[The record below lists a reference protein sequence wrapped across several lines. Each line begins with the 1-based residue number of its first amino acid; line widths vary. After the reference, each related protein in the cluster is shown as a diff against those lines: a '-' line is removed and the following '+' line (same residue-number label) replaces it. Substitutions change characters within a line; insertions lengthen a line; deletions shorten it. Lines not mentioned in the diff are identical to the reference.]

1 MQSWSIHTPVSD
13 VEVTQEEYESGVEI
27 GRDSS

>member
-1 MQSWSIHTPVSD
+1 MQSWSIPAPVSD

-27 GRDSS
+27 GQDSS